1 MNLPQRKCKKH
12 LLMLSCLMTGNQIIF
27 LKILSEYLRS
37 LVLYSLKYFC
47 KLKAGYESLVS
58 IPLLFSL

>member
-1 MNLPQRKCKKH
+1 MYETSFDFKLFED
-12 LLMLSCLMTGNQIIF
+12 GNQSIF

-47 KLKAGYESLVS
+47 KLKAG
-58 IPLLFSL
+58 